1 MFKIIG
7 KYNYGTFEVVD
18 SADCLNEA
26 YGLLHE
32 YKLSFGNEWDLEVID
47 LTPLK
52 LILEAN
58 GIIFSEF

>member
-26 YGLLHE
+26 YGLIQE